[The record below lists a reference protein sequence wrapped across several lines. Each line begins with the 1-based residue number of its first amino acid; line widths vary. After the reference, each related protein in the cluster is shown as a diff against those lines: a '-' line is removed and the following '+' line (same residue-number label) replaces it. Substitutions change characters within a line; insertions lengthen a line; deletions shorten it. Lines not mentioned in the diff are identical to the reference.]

1 MHVAGSIIARL
12 GSKRLKHRNLM
23 PFEGKPLVGLGI
35 EKLRMAKLVDEI
47 AVSTESELIA
57 RVALDFGATVL
68 ERPSELAGDEV
79 PSIPVFQHLTSHF
92 PCDLHVNF
100 NVNYP
105 LCQPEVIDR
114 AVELAQ
120 ANGEVLPKAF
130 AAWVQTSEC
139 LKTYGDH
146 RKISAHNN
154 EFEDERAGDVDIHTT
169 EDLLK
174 TYRLKQGEY
183 PEGLPDFSRGKS
195 VQEEGLSSR

>member
-1 MHVAGSIIARL
+1 M
-12 GSKRLKHRNLM
+12 
-23 PFEGKPLVGLGI
+23 
-35 EKLRMAKLVDEI
+35 DEI
-47 AVSTESELIA
+47 VVSTESELIA

-68 ERPSELAGDEV
+68 ESPSELAGDEV

-92 PCDLHVNF
+92 TCDLHVNF
-100 NVNYP
+100 NVNFP

-120 ANGEVLPKAF
+120 ANGEALSKPF
-130 AAWVQTSEC
+130 AAWAQTSEY

-154 EFEDERAGDVDIHTT
+154 EFEDERAGDIDIHTI

-174 TYRLKQGEY
+174 TYRLQQGEY
-183 PEGLPDFSRGKS
+183 PEGLPDFSRAKS